1 MEKEKIILPIGN
13 NKALLFEAD
22 PGNKEDQ
29 DFAKQCKD
37 VSATQP
43 QTIQDFFIRLNDM
56 QQKQSAE
63 IKGKE
68 VGKFKVRK

>member
-1 MEKEKIILPIGN
+1 MEKEKITLPICN

-37 VSATQP
+37 VAAKQP
-43 QTIQDFFIRLNDM
+43 QTIQDFFIRLNDL
-56 QQKQSAE
+56 QQKQSPE
-63 IKGKE
+63 IKK
-68 VGKFKVRK
+68 KMSRKI